1 MYNTCTGPT
10 SNSVYTPIECI
21 YRRNSQIENRIKNF
35 NLEYR
40 ENHVS
45 FRHPVHRYCIQH
57 HTTDRIPNKM
67 LRAEAVAGTKAVR
80 LRGYINGKNLLLYSM
95 Q

>member
-1 MYNTCTGPT
+1 MAITRTLIIPTYMYSL
-10 SNSVYTPIECI
+10 SNRIK
-21 YRRNSQIENRIKNF
+21 NRIKNF

-45 FRHPVHRYCIQH
+45 LRHPVHRYCIQH

-67 LRAEAVAGTKAVR
+67 LRAKAVAELRQVR
-80 LRGYINGKNLLLYSM
+80 LRGYINGKNL
-95 Q
+95 

>member
-1 MYNTCTGPT
+1 MRLFYIPFHNIGRQLFLSRTQT
-10 SNSVYTPIECI
+10 SDVGLALDRIK
-21 YRRNSQIENRIKNF
+21 NRIKNF

-45 FRHPVHRYCIQH
+45 LRHPVHRYCIQH

-67 LRAEAVAGTKAVR
+67 LRAEAVAE
-80 LRGYINGKNLLLYSM
+80 LRQCDCGDT
-95 Q
+95 